1 MIKGCGMRL
10 LVMGI
15 VVLSQIGP
23 AQSNMD
29 INPSRIRHEVL
40 KSYCQMVKR
49 EPFYQREDLENACVM
64 KVSVF
69 NNKVSLSI
77 D

>member
-23 AQSNMD
+23 AQSND
-29 INPSRIRHEVL
+29 IDIDPSRIRHEVL
-40 KSYCQMVKR
+40 KSYCQMVR
-49 EPFYQREDLENACVM
+49 QEPFYQREDLENACIM
-64 KVSVF
+64 KVSIF
-69 NNKVSLSI
+69 KTKVSF
-77 D
+77 